1 MYVQIGTLPER
12 THYHD
17 GLLIIFSPAWRL
29 LGQNYSRS
37 PGSHTYEAQRVPSPP
52 LPPKKPQTNGA
63 EFTKAHPAVTARTNR
78 GHHDSSLPAVYI
90 QLRYNMD
97 IANKKKTSRRE
108 KSHEAL
114 APHHGCNTRG
124 AGVPNAPHVCRS
136 QSRCFAYV
144 ARGGCAR
151 DSAAAYVC
159 FLLHP
164 SVSEEKDK
172 LSQLIQGSPLP
183 RPSTSSSSSSRLLLL
198 RL

>member
-1 MYVQIGTLPER
+1 MYVQMGTLPER

-37 PGSHTYEAQRVPSPP
+37 PGSHMYEAQGVLSARPPPGLHMYEAQRVP
-52 LPPKKPQTNGA
+52 PPKKNPQTNGA

-78 GHHDSSLPAVYI
+78 GHHDSSLPAVNIQVRYI
-90 QLRYNMD
+90 MD

-124 AGVPNAPHVCRS
+124 AGVPNVPHVRRS

-144 ARGGCAR
+144 TPPRHTCVFFYTR
-151 DSAAAYVC
+151 PC
-159 FLLHP
+159 QRKKTNCP
-164 SVSEEKDK
+164 S
-172 LSQLIQGSPLP
+172 
-183 RPSTSSSSSSRLLLL
+183 
-198 RL
+198 